1 MQWNVRCW
9 RDDDIDA
16 EDKVD
21 EVTSN
26 VGIVVVALKYI
37 SMNVRVCKIYFR
49 IYYIKKVNMLLFCY
63 GDGCSNGAE

>member
-37 SMNVRVCKIYFR
+37 SMNVRVCARTSSKK
-49 IYYIKKVNMLLFCY
+49 IKKNRRWTTSEIERAHV
-63 GDGCSNGAE
+63 